1 MSKLFALCDV
11 NNFYVSCERLFNPSL
26 RNRPVIVL
34 SNNDGCAV
42 ARSNEA
48 KAIGIKMGA
57 PLHQIQ
63 DIVRKH
69 GVQVLSS
76 NYALYGDLSN
86 RFVTIL
92 ERYCDQVEQY
102 SIDESF
108 LLYEGFTH
116 TNLIEYNQ
124 EIVKTV
130 KQWLGLPI
138 CIGLAPSKTLA
149 KIANHYAKSL
159 AVPNGV
165 LELNSKYTVKN
176 ALENLPV
183 GEIWGVG
190 RRLSER
196 LNKIGIKTALE
207 LRNADY
213 KTLQRMFS
221 VNMERTILEL
231 RGKSCIGLEESP
243 PPKKQIVCSR
253 SFSNKTEDLQL
264 IREAVAYHVT
274 RGCET
279 LRKQGSLAKSMTVG
293 IRTNPFSS
301 QDKQYVQSITLSLP
315 EATDHTGVFLKS
327 ALRGL
332 ESIYKK
338 GYLYKKV
345 GIMLNDLSTSE
356 GHQKDLFMGVKSS
369 PELMSAVD
377 TINKK
382 YGKGTARFALE
393 GFDKKWTMKSEKR
406 SKDFTTSWKDVL
418 LVK

>member
-1 MSKLFALCDV
+1 MSKMFALCDV
-11 NNFYVSCERLFNPSL
+11 NNFYVSCERLFNPAL

-57 PLHQIQ
+57 PLHKIQ

-69 GVQVLSS
+69 NVQVLSS

-86 RFVTIL
+86 RFVSVL
-92 ERYCDQVEQY
+92 ERSCDQVEQY

-108 LLYEGFTH
+108 LLYEGFKH
-116 TNLIEYNQ
+116 TNLIEHNQ

-130 KQWLGLPI
+130 QQWLGLPI

-165 LELNSKYTVKN
+165 LELNSRYTVKN

-183 GEIWGVG
+183 SEIWGVG
-190 RRLSER
+190 RRLSEK
-196 LNKIGIKTALE
+196 LNKVGIHTALQ

-221 VNMERTILEL
+221 VNMERTVLEL
-231 RGKSCIGLEESP
+231 RGKSCIALEDSP

-253 SFSNKTEDLQL
+253 SFSNKTDDLQL
-264 IREAVAYHVT
+264 IREAIAYHVT

-293 IRTNPFSS
+293 IRTNPFSA
-301 QDKQYVQSITLSLP
+301 QDKQYCQSITLSLP

-327 ALRGL
+327 AMRGL
-332 ESIYKK
+332 QEIYKK
-338 GYLYKKV
+338 GFLYKKV
-345 GIMLNDLSTSE
+345 GIMLNDLSTAE
-356 GHQKDLFMGVKSS
+356 GHQKDFFMSVKSS
-369 PELMSAVD
+369 PELMQAVD
-377 TINKK
+377 SINAK
-382 YGKGTARFALE
+382 YGKGTAKFALQ
-393 GFDKKWTMKSEKR
+393 GFNQKWSMKSERR
-406 SKDFTTSWKDVL
+406 SKDFTSNWNDI
-418 LVK
+418 VKVK